1 MRDMSNTELAPD
13 EIICAPDEDGPEIKV
28 LQPRAV
34 PLGGLRAMT
43 VRRTLPQRH
52 HSLIGPWCFVDHY
65 GPDNV
70 AETGGMRV
78 NRHPHTGLATVSWLF
93 SGAIDHLDSLGTSA
107 RVVPGEANIMIAGG
121 GITHSEFSTADTTVL
136 HGAQLWFALPDQ
148 HRHMAPEFHHYVP
161 KPVASDGSQL
171 RVFAGRVN
179 DTAAQLQLP
188 VELIGAELVVEAHA
202 SFTLTLMRGHEY
214 GLLLDTGTL
223 GVGPD
228 MIAAD
233 QLVFLGANDDQDR
246 CVELVAGAEPVRL
259 LILGG
264 RPFGE
269 RIVMWWN
276 FIGRDHDE
284 IVAYRARYQAEIGA
298 EGASPADGEEVFGPF
313 PPGEPPALP
322 APVMPSVRLRSRGN
336 D

>member
-1 MRDMSNTELAPD
+1 MSNTELAPD
-13 EIICAPDEDGPEIKV
+13 EIVCAADEQAAELKI
-28 LQPRAV
+28 LEPRAV

-70 AETGGMRV
+70 ADTGGMRV

-107 RVVPGEANIMIAGG
+107 RVVPGEANIMIAGR

-136 HGAQLWFALPDQ
+136 HGAQLWFALPDE
-148 HRHMAPEFHHYVP
+148 HRHMDPQFHHYVP
-161 KPVASDGSQL
+161 DVVAGDGSQL
-171 RVFAGRVN
+171 RVFAGTVN
-179 DTAAQLQLP
+179 EATAELQLP
-188 VELIGAELVVEAHA
+188 VELIGAELVLEAGA
-202 SFTLTLMRGHEY
+202 SFELTLARGREY
-214 GLLLDTGTL
+214 GLLVDSGSVTAGETT
-223 GVGPD
+223 V
-228 MIAAD
+228 AAD
-233 QLVFLGANDDQDR
+233 QLLFLGAVDEQDR
-246 CVELVAGAEPVRL
+246 CITLTAGTEPVRL

-264 RPFGE
+264 QPFGE

-276 FIGRDHDE
+276 FIGRDHEE

-298 EGASPADGEEVFGPF
+298 ESPAPSDGDEVFGPW
-313 PPGEPPALP
+313 PAGQPAALP
-322 APVMPSVRLRSRGN
+322 APVMPTVRLRSRGN